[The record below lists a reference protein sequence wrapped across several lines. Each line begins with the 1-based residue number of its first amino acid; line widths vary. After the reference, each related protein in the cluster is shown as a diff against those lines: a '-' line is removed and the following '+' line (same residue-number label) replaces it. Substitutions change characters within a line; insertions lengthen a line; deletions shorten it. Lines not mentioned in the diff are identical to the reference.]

1 MSRIILHF
9 GTHKTATTTLQ
20 NTFHTNRAHLERH
33 GIIYPHTPPSTGHHI
48 MAADWID
55 PILPKGHPFRMPKG
69 GPTKMWQDIVKGHA
83 GSDRTVFISA
93 EAFSR
98 GAPKRAD
105 MEAIRSLVEPFDE
118 IEVVCVLRDQL
129 SYLQSIYMQLAKT
142 RMPIPFHKYFQESL
156 ETGMAQGVWIDFNGL
171 YDHLLTGFPA
181 DEIRFLLF
189 DDLKKHPE
197 GVVGAMLDLIPDAP
211 GSAELLP
218 VNGGKSNVSPDP
230 LACWIASR
238 ISTPGTN
245 SPELMQMARGVLEEE
260 FGQGC
265 RTTIYTK
272 DEIKRLMV
280 HFPPLNETLE
290 NRVRKTQPEFSFP
303 SLPPPGE
310 VITRDMIKDPI
321 WVRLARALYRKN
333 DQAA

>member
-1 MSRIILHF
+1 
-9 GTHKTATTTLQ
+9 
-20 NTFHTNRAHLERH
+20 
-33 GIIYPHTPPSTGHHI
+33 
-48 MAADWID
+48 
-55 PILPKGHPFRMPKG
+55 
-69 GPTKMWQDIVKGHA
+69 
-83 GSDRTVFISA
+83 
-93 EAFSR
+93 
-98 GAPKRAD
+98 
-105 MEAIRSLVEPFDE
+105 
-118 IEVVCVLRDQL
+118 
-129 SYLQSIYMQLAKT
+129 
-142 RMPIPFHKYFQESL
+142 MPIPFHKYFQESL

-218 VNGGKSNVSPDP
+218 VNGGKSNVSPICGMLDRFRNQF
-230 LACWIASR
+230 S
-238 ISTPGTN
+238 
-245 SPELMQMARGVLEEE
+245 ELMQMARGVLEEE

-310 VITRDMIKDPI
+310 VITRDMIEAD
-321 WVRLARALYRKN
+321 LGAARAGFIQEK
-333 DQAA
+333 